1 MEGKEFWIRTVALL
15 SVLGDSYCLPR
26 QEKCRCEC
34 CNRCLYNFSRGWKLA
49 LSSLGT
55 FDINC
60 HCCTAE
66 VWCLIM
72 LDKRAVIALCS
83 PGQAPSKSRFHLRLI
98 AAVTVHASKD
108 PATLDQGFEYLSAL
122 IPGFESPLCM
132 QNIIDSDS
140 RKSLPSRICTDN
152 QVEISY

>member
-1 MEGKEFWIRTVALL
+1 MEGKEFWIRTLALL

-34 CNRCLYNFSRGWKLA
+34 CNRCSYNFSRGWKLA

-72 LDKRAVIALCS
+72 LDRQTSCNCTPFSRAGTQRVPVSSQTDCS
-83 PGQAPSKSRFHLRLI
+83 HNCSCLEGSCNTWSRFWILKCFDSWI
-98 AAVTVHASKD
+98 WV
-108 PATLDQGFEYLSAL
+108 
-122 IPGFESPLCM
+122 SPM
-132 QNIIDSDS
+132 YAEHYWQWFSQISPQSD
-140 RKSLPSRICTDN
+140 L
-152 QVEISY
+152 YW